1 LLFYEIHNSRYQV
14 KLIQKN
20 FIGKIGG
27 KENMN
32 KRSWSII
39 IVTLVIIISVGAYL
53 FFRSFTGNNIEINS
67 VIPDSTETND
77 ASQTTGNSTS
87 PATTSNQG
95 GEIAADALN
104 GQWKIAEASKVY
116 FSVTTSQE
124 TVNFE
129 NKKVSG
135 NWDINVDSPNAMKGE
150 GSIDMTANDSGNS
163 QRDNHIQQADFFDV
177 AKFPDATFTA
187 TSFENLPTTWT
198 EGTAVPFK
206 MTGKLNV
213 KGIEKDVTFD
223 AQAMYKNKQVMLS
236 GKTKVTFS
244 DFGMQNPHNVVMSTE
259 NDIDVQ
265 LELVL
270 DKN

>member
-1 LLFYEIHNSRYQV
+1 MNYIYGINHLE
-14 KLIQKN
+14 LIERNILRKN
-20 FIGKIGG
+20 RRNR
-27 KENMN
+27 EMN

-39 IVTLVIIISVGAYL
+39 IIALVIIIGVGTYL

-67 VIPDSTETND
+67 VIPDSTQNSETNK
-77 ASQTTGNSTS
+77 STGNASN

-95 GEIAADALN
+95 GEVAADALN
-104 GQWKIAEASKVY
+104 GQWKITDASKVY

-135 NWDINVDSPNAMKGE
+135 NWDINVDSPSAMKGT

-177 AKFPDATFTA
+177 PKFPDATFTA
-187 TSFENLPTTWT
+187 TSFENLPKAWT
-198 EGTAVPFK
+198 KGTAIPFK
-206 MTGKLNV
+206 LTGKLTV

-259 NDIDVQ
+259 NDIGVQ

>member
-1 LLFYEIHNSRYQV
+1 
-14 KLIQKN
+14 
-20 FIGKIGG
+20 
-27 KENMN
+27 MN
-32 KRSWSII
+32 KRGWSIL
-39 IVTLVIIISVGAYL
+39 IVALVVIIGVGGY
-53 FFRSFTGNNIEINS
+53 FVFKSFTGNNIEINS
-67 VIPDSTETND
+67 VIPDNTQNNGANTAAGNTSST
-77 ASQTTGNSTS
+77 
-87 PATTSNQG
+87 PATTSNEG
-95 GEIAADALN
+95 GEVATDALN
-104 GQWKIAEASKVY
+104 GQWKISDTSKVY

-129 NKKVSG
+129 NKKVKG
-135 NWDINVDSPNAMKGE
+135 IWEINVDSPTAMKGT
-150 GSIDMTANDSGNS
+150 GSIDMTANDSGNK

-198 EGTAVPFK
+198 EGTAIPFEL
-206 MTGKLNV
+206 TGKLTV

-223 AQAMYKNKQVMLS
+223 AQAMYKNNQVMLS

-259 NDIDVQ
+259 NDIGVQ

>member
-1 LLFYEIHNSRYQV
+1 
-14 KLIQKN
+14 
-20 FIGKIGG
+20 
-27 KENMN
+27 MN

-39 IVTLVIIISVGAYL
+39 IIALVIIIGVGTYL

-67 VIPDSTETND
+67 VIPDSTQNSEANK
-77 ASQTTGNSTS
+77 TTGNTSST
-87 PATTSNQG
+87 PAATSNQG
-95 GEIAADALN
+95 GEVAADALN
-104 GQWKIAEASKVY
+104 GQWKITDASKVY

-135 NWDINVDSPNAMKGE
+135 NWDINVDSPSTMKGN

-187 TSFENLPTTWT
+187 TSFENLPKAWT
-198 EGTAVPFK
+198 EGTAIPFK
-206 MTGKLNV
+206 LTGKLKV

-223 AQAMYKNKQVMLS
+223 AQAMYKNNQVMLS

-244 DFGMQNPHNVVMSTE
+244 DFGMQNPHNVVLSTE
-259 NDIDVQ
+259 NDIGVQ